1 MQSMV
6 IDRIR
11 KGPAVM
17 MQKDGISMQMA
28 VIINCPDDMEEVSRT
43 GDYSEIFEF
52 VGHKPKNGIF
62 ENYGTTNGTTAQMIV
77 ILSGMTYPINR
88 IQYYIQ
94 SVQEQEEF
102 MKKKKDIDIS
112 GDVDAVQALLSGSSQ
127 KLDNDTSASEDQINS
142 VLDSFF

>member
-1 MQSMV
+1 
-6 IDRIR
+6 
-11 KGPAVM
+11 
-17 MQKDGISMQMA
+17 
-28 VIINCPDDMEEVSRT
+28 
-43 GDYSEIFEF
+43 
-52 VGHKPKNGIF
+52 
-62 ENYGTTNGTTAQMIV
+62 MIV

-88 IQYYIQ
+88 IQQYIQ

-102 MKKKKDIDIS
+102 MKKRKDIDIS